1 VEWSGQNSSILGLH
15 VVRLQS
21 VIARRATSAAAA
33 AADDVWPELA
43 SDRNDAK
50 LA

>member
-33 AADDVWPELA
+33 ADDVWPELA